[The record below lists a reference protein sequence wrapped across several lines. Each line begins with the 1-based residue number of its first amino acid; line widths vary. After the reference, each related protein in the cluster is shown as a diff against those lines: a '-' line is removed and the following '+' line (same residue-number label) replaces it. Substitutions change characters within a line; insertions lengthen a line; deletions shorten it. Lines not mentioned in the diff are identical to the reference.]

1 MKKPW
6 LLVAWLLVIEL
17 LAILLL
23 NPWRLDRQSHQ
34 KGIRAGGTESWCR
47 SKRLDTEQSIYLV
60 QVERY

>member
-23 NPWRLDRQSHQ
+23 IRRLDRQSHQ

-47 SKRLDTEQSIYLV
+47 SKRLDTEQSIYPV